1 VPVPDADQK
10 EFTEPVALSS
20 PRHIDLPLARS
31 AFVTGFDLVALRA
44 RCTANLRRRE
54 SQVKQAAEEKSAIC
68 ADSFQSRAGALD
80 DETSDY
86 DAAMRGGRTYVL
98 AAALL
103 GAAAL
108 LTIAGVGDAAGFPD
122 WQAFVLGVVQGATE
136 LLPVSSSGHL
146 VLVPWL
152 GDWTY
157 LEQHDD
163 FNHTFDVALHLGTML
178 AVGGYFWHDLVAMVR
193 AFVRTLRTRR
203 LETPDER
210 LAWIVLIA
218 TIPAGIVGLA
228 LEDTITAHLGEPWQ
242 IAILLAVFAGVLWLV
257 DRRPA
262 TREAHELSLK
272 EGLAVGFAQAL
283 ALAPGVSRSGITISA
298 GRLFRLDRD
307 AAARLSFLLL
317 VPTVLGA
324 VLLKGLQDVVLG
336 DLPAGWKGPFL
347 VGVLSAW
354 GTGLLAIEWLLGYV
368 RRHTYGL
375 FVVYR
380 LVAAAIIVL
389 LIVTGARAA
398 TF

>member
-1 VPVPDADQK
+1 
-10 EFTEPVALSS
+10 
-20 PRHIDLPLARS
+20 
-31 AFVTGFDLVALRA
+31 
-44 RCTANLRRRE
+44 
-54 SQVKQAAEEKSAIC
+54 
-68 ADSFQSRAGALD
+68 
-80 DETSDY
+80 
-86 DAAMRGGRTYVL
+86 MRGRRTYVL

-108 LTIAGVGDAAGFPD
+108 LTIAGVGDHAGFPD

-136 LLPVSSSGHL
+136 LLPISSSGHL

-157 LEQHDD
+157 LEEHDS
-163 FNHTFDVALHLGTML
+163 FNQTFDVALHLGTML
-178 AVGGYFWHDLVAMVR
+178 AVGGYFLHELVAMVR
-193 AFVRTLRTRR
+193 AWFRTLRTRR
-203 LETPDER
+203 LEMPDER
-210 LAWIVLIA
+210 LAWIVLVA
-218 TIPAGIVGLA
+218 TIPAGVVGLA
-228 LEDTITAHLGEPWQ
+228 LEDTITAHLGDPWQ

-262 TREAHELSLK
+262 TRAAHELSLK
-272 EGLAVGFAQAL
+272 EGLAVGVAQAL
-283 ALAPGVSRSGITISA
+283 ALAPGVSRSGITITA

-324 VLLKGLQDVVLG
+324 VLLKGVKDVVLG
-336 DLPAGWKGPFL
+336 DLPPGWKGPFL

-354 GTGLLAIEWLLGYV
+354 GTGLLAIQWLLDYV

-380 LVAAAIIVL
+380 LVVAAIIVL
-389 LIVTGARAA
+389 LIVSGARSA